1 MIIEIDRLEAHPANA
16 NRMTDAMLAKLAQ
29 HIEQSGQYPAV
40 IVRPMPGAGAEAASS
55 PAASSPGAS
64 SPARY
69 QILDGHHR
77 VLALRR
83 MGRTEVECDVW
94 PEVDDDRAA
103 MLLLTLNRLRGEDD
117 PQRRGELLR
126 QLSCRIDLDRLAR
139 SLPDDL
145 ERIRNLIEMSRPPAG
160 GSAAVE
166 EAAKRAR
173 PGALPQAL
181 TFFLSGEERA
191 AVLERLRAINADRR
205 VALLAALGL
214 SDRST
219 PNAIGTR
226 QESGVD
232 ETKRRPADR
241 RALKDAGGR

>member
-40 IVRPMPGAGAEAASS
+40 IVRPMRGEGEEAASS
-55 PAASSPGAS
+55 PS
-64 SPARY
+64 RY

-94 PEVDDDRAA
+94 TEVDDDRAA

-145 ERIRNLIEMSRPPAG
+145 DRIRKLIDVSRPPAG

-166 EAAKRAR
+166 EAAKKAR

-181 TFFLSGEERA
+181 TIFLSGEERA

-214 SDRST
+214 GDRST
-219 PNAIGTR
+219 LNAMGTR
-226 QESGVD
+226 QGSGV
-232 ETKRRPADR
+232 EATTRRPADG
-241 RALKDAGGR
+241 RALEGAR